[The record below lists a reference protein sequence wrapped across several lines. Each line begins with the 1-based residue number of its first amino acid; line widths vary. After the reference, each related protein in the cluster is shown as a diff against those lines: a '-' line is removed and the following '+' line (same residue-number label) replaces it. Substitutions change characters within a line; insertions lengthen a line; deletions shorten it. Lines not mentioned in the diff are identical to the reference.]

1 MDSGASGDC
10 RGADGGEVTTV
21 LITRH
26 RTGQETH
33 KLNIES
39 DMGGC

>member
-1 MDSGASGDC
+1 MVLVVTIEY
-10 RGADGGEVTTV
+10 RGADGEVTTV

-39 DMGGC
+39 DMGSC